1 MSNKGNSPDNAG
13 SEGVLG
19 RIKNECFYNHDFK
32 GYRLEKLR
40 IIWINTNTGTTMK
53 EKT

>member
-13 SEGVLG
+13 CEGVFG
-19 RIKNECFYNHDFK
+19 RIKNECFYTMILK
-32 GYRLEKLR
+32 VIVLKSSR